1 MKRTVL
7 VSALFLLAA
16 GSLFAQARLDA
27 AAPKDARTMAMGG
40 AFVAMSQGYQ
50 SLYGNPATYAD
61 RTPEL
66 TLLSVTPWVYV
77 RPTTDT
83 MALFQNMAA
92 SVSSGSSTPADVIDP
107 LSDLITDN
115 GFGGGMS
122 VGLGWVGKGLGLGII
137 GSGEAYVRGDTL
149 LGATGRLDGQIA
161 AIVGVGAPLQLGPFR
176 VQVGGDVRPYLRAT
190 GPIVGTD
197 LLGLMTGTQTDGT
210 TPFDAMSIPV
220 DLGFGLAVDLGARM
234 DFGTLASVGLAV
246 RDISTRQ
253 NFSQTTLGDV
263 LDSLGGGA
271 LPAGTTTEYPLYP
284 NVTLGA
290 SLSPIPVRL
299 RNLVDVTLIA
309 EIQDPVNVYLDH
321 GSIWNVFHAGVETNL
336 LGGLFAL
343 RGGVNKG
350 WLSLGAGFHLLL
362 MQVNVAVFTE
372 ELGPR
377 PGDQPRTGVSM
388 EAAIRF

>member
-1 MKRTVL
+1 MKRIIF
-7 VSALFLLAA
+7 VSLLFLLAA
-16 GSLFAQARLDA
+16 GSLFAQTRLDA

-61 RTPEL
+61 KTAEF
-66 TLLSVTPWVYV
+66 TLMSVTPWVYV

-83 MALFQNMAA
+83 LALFQSMAA
-92 SVSSGSSTPADVIDP
+92 SVSSGSSNPADVIDP

-115 GFGGGMS
+115 GFGGGIS
-122 VGLGWVGKGLGLGII
+122 AGLGWVGKGLGLGLI
-137 GSGEAYVRGDTL
+137 GSGEAYVYGDTL
-149 LGATGRLDGQIA
+149 LGATGRLDGQIS

-176 VQVGGDVRPYLRAT
+176 IQIGGDVRPYLRAT

-197 LLGLMTGTQTDGT
+197 LLGLMTGKQTDGSS
-210 TPFDAMSIPV
+210 FDAMSIPV
-220 DLGFGLAVDLGARM
+220 DLGFGLAVDLGARI

-246 RDISTRQ
+246 RDISTKQ

-271 LPAGTTTEYPLYP
+271 LPAGTTTEYPIYP

-299 RNLVDVTLIA
+299 RSIVDVTLIA
-309 EIQDPVNVYLDH
+309 EIQDPVNVYMDRA
-321 GSIWNVFHAGVETNL
+321 SIWNVFHAGVETNL

-343 RGGVNKG
+343 RGGINKG
-350 WLSLGAGFHLLL
+350 WLSLGAGFHLLV
-362 MQVNVAVFTE
+362 MEVNVAVFTE

-377 PGDQPRTGVSM
+377 PGDQPRTGVSV

>member
-16 GSLFAQARLDA
+16 GSIYAQQRLDA

-61 RTPEL
+61 RTPEF

-92 SVSSGSSTPADVIDP
+92 SVSSGSSNPADVIDP

-122 VGLGWVGKGLGLGII
+122 AGLGWVGKGLGLGLI

-176 VQVGGDVRPYLRAT
+176 VQIGGDVRPYLRAT

-299 RNLVDVTLIA
+299 RNLVDVTLLA
-309 EIQDPVNVYLDH
+309 EIQDPVNVYMDH
-321 GSIWNVFHAGVETNL
+321 ASIWNVFHAGVETNL

-350 WLSLGAGFHLLL
+350 WLSLGAGFHLLV

-377 PGDQPRTGVSM
+377 PGDQPRTGVSL

>member
-1 MKRTVL
+1 MKRSII

-16 GSLFAQARLDA
+16 GSLFAQTRLDA

-61 RTPEL
+61 KTAEL
-66 TLLSVTPWVYV
+66 TLMSVTPWVYV

-92 SVSSGSSTPADVIDP
+92 SISSGSSSADDVVVP

-115 GFGGGMS
+115 GFGGGIS
-122 VGLGWVGKGLGLGII
+122 AGLGWVGKGLGLGLI
-137 GSGEAYVRGDTL
+137 GSGEAYVHGDTL
-149 LGATGRLDGQIA
+149 LGATGRLDGQIS

-176 VQVGGDVRPYLRAT
+176 IQIGGDVRPYLRAT

-197 LLGLMTGTQTDGT
+197 LLGLMTGEQTDGSS
-210 TPFDAMSIPV
+210 FDAMSLPV
-220 DLGFGLAVDLGARM
+220 DLGFGLAVDLGARI

-246 RDISTRQ
+246 RDISTKQ
-253 NFSQTTLGDV
+253 NFSQSTLGDV

-271 LPAGTTTEYPLYP
+271 LPAGTTTEYPIYP

-299 RNLVDVTLIA
+299 RSIVDVTLIA
-309 EIQDPVNVYLDH
+309 EIQDPVNVYMDRA
-321 GSIWNVFHAGVETNL
+321 SIWNVFHAGVETNL

-343 RGGVNKG
+343 RGGINKG
-350 WLSLGAGFHLLL
+350 WLSLGAGFHLLV

-377 PGDQPRTGVSM
+377 PGDQPRTGVSV

>member
-1 MKRTVL
+1 MKRSIV
-7 VSALFLLAA
+7 VSALFLLAV

-61 RTPEL
+61 KTAEF
-66 TLLSVTPWVYV
+66 TLMSVTPWVYV

-83 MALFQNMAA
+83 LALFQNMAA
-92 SVSSGSSTPADVIDP
+92 SVSSGSSNPADVIDP

-115 GFGGGMS
+115 GFGGGIS
-122 VGLGWVGKGLGLGII
+122 AGLGWVGKGLGLGLI
-137 GSGEAYVRGDTL
+137 GSGEAYVHGDTL
-149 LGATGRLDGQIA
+149 LGATGRLDGQIS

-176 VQVGGDVRPYLRAT
+176 IQIGGDVRPYLRAT

-197 LLGLMTGTQTDGT
+197 LLGLMTGKQTDGSS
-210 TPFDAMSIPV
+210 FDAMSLPV
-220 DLGFGLAVDLGARM
+220 DLGFGLAVDLGARI

-246 RDISTRQ
+246 RDISTKQ

-271 LPAGTTTEYPLYP
+271 LPAGTTTEYPIYP
-284 NVTLGA
+284 NLTLGA
-290 SLSPIPVRL
+290 SLSPIPVSL
-299 RNLVDVTLIA
+299 RSLVDVTLIA
-309 EIQDPVNVYLDH
+309 EIQDPVNVYIDH
-321 GSIWNVFHAGVETNL
+321 ASIWNVFHAGVETNL

-343 RGGVNKG
+343 RGGINKG
-350 WLSLGAGFHLLL
+350 WLSLGAGFHLLV

-377 PGDQPRTGVSM
+377 PGDQPRTGVSV

>member
-92 SVSSGSSTPADVIDP
+92 SVSSGSSNPADVIDP

>member
-1 MKRTVL
+1 MKRTAV
-7 VSALFLLAA
+7 ALMMFLLSAA
-16 GSLFAQARLDA
+16 ALSAQTRLDA

-61 RTPEL
+61 KTAEF
-66 TLLSVTPWVYV
+66 TMMSVTPWVYV

-83 MALFQNMAA
+83 MALFQSMAA
-92 SVSSGSSTPADVIDP
+92 SVSSGSSNPADVIDP

-115 GFGGGMS
+115 GFGGGIS
-122 VGLGWVGKGLGLGII
+122 AGLGWVGKGLGLGLI

-149 LGATGRLDGQIA
+149 LGAEGRLDGQIS

-197 LLGLMTGTQTDGT
+197 LLGLMTGKQTDGT
-210 TPFDAMSIPV
+210 TPFDAMSLPV
-220 DLGFGLAVDLGARM
+220 DLGFGLAVDLGARI

-246 RDISTRQ
+246 RDISTKQ
-253 NFSQTTLGDV
+253 NFSQSTLGDV

-271 LPAGTTTEYPLYP
+271 LPAGATTEYPIYP

-299 RNLVDVTLIA
+299 RSIVDVTLIA
-309 EIQDPVNVYLDH
+309 EIQDPVNVYMDRA
-321 GSIWNVFHAGVETNL
+321 SIWNVFHAGVETNL

-343 RGGVNKG
+343 RGGINKG
-350 WLSLGAGFHLLL
+350 WLSLGAGFHLLV

-377 PGDQPRTGVSM
+377 PGDQPRTGVSV